1 MCLQFQRLLSHRY
14 IDVVGLAMGGEEARG
29 SVCSSACRWFYGF
42 ITTWGVSRPCGAAHF
57 VGYCCFF
64 HVPLGPR
71 FLLLLPRVHQASST
85 TRAWAGCELLQERE
99 LVLGCQQHCV
109 GAALIFEEMAVGW
122 HGNWTLGIGFFLVLI
137 FLLTTIMFVRIV
149 HLPRG
154 ANEERRLLYRRLVRS
169 M

>member
-1 MCLQFQRLLSHRY
+1 MTE
-14 IDVVGLAMGGEEARG
+14 VLAAPM
-29 SVCSSACRWFYGF
+29 S
-42 ITTWGVSRPCGAAHF
+42 P
-57 VGYCCFF
+57 
-64 HVPLGPR
+64 P
-71 FLLLLPRVHQASST
+71 ASST
-85 TRAWAGCELLQERE
+85 PRAWAGCELLQERVV
-99 LVLGCQQHCV
+99 LVVGCQQHCD

-154 ANEERRLLYRRLVRS
+154 ANEEQRLLYRRLVRS